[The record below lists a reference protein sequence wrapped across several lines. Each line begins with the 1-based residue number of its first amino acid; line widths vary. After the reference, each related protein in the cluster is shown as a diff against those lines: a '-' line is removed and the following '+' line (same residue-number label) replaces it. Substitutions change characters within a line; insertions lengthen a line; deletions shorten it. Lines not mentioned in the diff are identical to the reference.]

1 MSSQSIPPEAYD
13 RDYFLSSICEGLDE
27 YRRGEVSFNKSK
39 HLTLLGIEPGMR
51 VLDAGC
57 GRGEVLLACAKAG
70 AEVAGIDY
78 SESAVELSRE
88 TLADYP
94 GADIRVGSITD
105 LPWSEASFDRIE
117 YSDVIEHL
125 DPPQMVPAFREF
137 RRVLRPGGVLLTH
150 TAPNRLF
157 RQYGWPVIRPAV
169 KVLGHRDVAAK
180 VDRWFELCDTYHTNE
195 LSVGQLKRAMGEAGF
210 ERYEVWLDPD
220 VLRSGQF
227 HLLEGF
233 DSPIVRFG
241 QRVAALKPIR
251 MFLGNDLFGLGYRD
265 AVAR

>member
-1 MSSQSIPPEAYD
+1 MNPQSIPPEAYE

-27 YRRGEVSFNKSK
+27 YRRGAVSFNKSK
-39 HLTLLGIEPGMR
+39 HLTLLGIESGMR

-94 GADIRVGSITD
+94 SADIRAGSITD
-105 LPWSEASFDRIE
+105 LPSSEETDI
-117 YSDVIEHL
+117 
-125 DPPQMVPAFREF
+125 
-137 RRVLRPGGVLLTH
+137 
-150 TAPNRLF
+150 
-157 RQYGWPVIRPAV
+157 
-169 KVLGHRDVAAK
+169 AAK
-180 VDRWFELCDTYHTNE
+180 VDHWFELCDTYHTNE

-233 DSPIVRFG
+233 DSPIVRFA
-241 QRVAALKPIR
+241 QRVAALTPIR
-251 MFLGNDLFGLGYRD
+251 MFLGNDLFGLGHKD
-265 AVAR
+265 AGAR